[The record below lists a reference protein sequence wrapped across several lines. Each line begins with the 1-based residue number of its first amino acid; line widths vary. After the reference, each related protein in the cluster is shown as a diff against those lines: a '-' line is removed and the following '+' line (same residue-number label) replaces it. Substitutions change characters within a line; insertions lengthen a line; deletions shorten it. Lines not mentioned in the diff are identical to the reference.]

1 MPIEK
6 ETELKI
12 FEAAQK
18 VFQESGFEGAR
29 MQEIANEAG
38 INKSMLHYYY
48 RNKDTL
54 FMAVFQ
60 SGAKKIMPKLF
71 GVLASD
77 ISLRE
82 KVEQIVEFYHDMFVE
97 NPQLPAFVIYE
108 MNQHPQR
115 FKDFIVSMGVQLP
128 EIFIDQVE
136 DAVDSGKLR
145 SITAD
150 QFLMNVVSMCMM
162 PMLARNMV
170 QTILHLTDDEYLDF
184 LNERRKIIPSVIF
197 NGLII

>member
-1 MPIEK
+1 
-6 ETELKI
+6 
-12 FEAAQK
+12 
-18 VFQESGFEGAR
+18 
-29 MQEIANEAG
+29 
-38 INKSMLHYYY
+38 
-48 RNKDTL
+48 
-54 FMAVFQ
+54 
-60 SGAKKIMPKLF
+60 MPKLF